1 MERSVERA
9 LVPLAAFIAA
19 CGAGNYGAPPQTAEE
34 QVAYTRDTPPQE
46 WHDDSDAEEQ
56 VVEDAP
62 PADGTNPLDAQ
73 YAAARAISTQVGR
86 ASYYHDSLH
95 GNETANGETYDI
107 HAFTA
112 ASRTLPF
119 DTIVRVVRL
128 DDPSHWVIV
137 RVNDRGPFGD
147 AGRLLD
153 LSHAAAERLG
163 SVAMGVAR
171 VRLEIL
177 ELGDGPRGHGRV
189 RARRQR
195 RRH

>member
-1 MERSVERA
+1 M
-9 LVPLAAFIAA
+9 
-19 CGAGNYGAPPQTAEE
+19 
-34 QVAYTRDTPPQE
+34 AYTDEVPPAE
-46 WHDDSDAEEQ
+46 WHDDSDASE
-56 VVEDAP
+56 VVEEEAQ
-62 PADGTNPLDAQ
+62 ADGVNPLDAQ
-73 YAAARAISTQVGR
+73 YAHARALSTQTGR

-95 GNETANGETYDI
+95 GNHTANGEVYDI

-128 DDPSHWVIV
+128 DDPARWVIV

-163 SVAMGVAR
+163 SIEMGVAR

-177 ELGDGPRGHGRV
+177 SVGDGPRGHGRI
-189 RARRQR
+189 RPRRG